1 MKKTIQ
7 FATAVM
13 LLGTSLF
20 ATSCDKSSELN
31 DIPEVKPELKG
42 VGFAIEPMALRE
54 WNTTVPNTSATRAT
68 AFNEFVPEITFSEG
82 DMLYVEAVQ
91 YDAAHNPIA
100 TCVGNL
106 TMDSGADQ
114 KEATFSGEIFA
125 PEGTKLDDFEDVIY
139 YLIGANDKRAK
150 LVDVEGADVKAVE
163 LPLAENHIVGSFREA
178 IEKYSEIG
186 FVSPKFTD
194 QVKLKQSN
202 AYFVFSVADPA
213 PSIDFDDIASAKA
226 IFTRP
231 DGTTLEVTTEEK
243 PSTFERTIFGGF
255 TVVVPCAIEEDK
267 EQFSDIKLEL
277 TAKNGNYLE
286 KSFPST
292 EEVGNTVEQG
302 EVYILTTVMNTLNSR
317 SHVGDIGEI
326 DGRSGIVVDL
336 EGNIG
341 KVAIAEANLG
351 AQRTD
356 DAFDFGGYHYLY
368 DTDPETE
375 WYIPTIEEYKAL
387 TDMYK
392 VEIGNYQDIDYLVAS
407 FNISSARGHKLYFPL
422 AGYKNGPVR
431 DEDMGYYWTRSID
444 DGWFSN
450 IGYSEVDKYYILK
463 IYRTDTDMIVETDN
477 TKIRDYYNQLC
488 IRLFHKLK

>member
-7 FATAVM
+7 FATAAM
-13 LLGTSLF
+13 LLGTSLL

-125 PEGTKLDDFEDVIY
+125 PEGSKLDDFEDVIY

-150 LVDVEGADVKAVE
+150 LIDVEGADVKAVE

-186 FVSPKFTD
+186 FVSSKFTD

-202 AYFVFSVADPA
+202 AYFVFSVA
-213 PSIDFDDIASAKA
+213 
-226 IFTRP
+226 
-231 DGTTLEVTTEEK
+231 E
-243 PSTFERTIFGGF
+243 
-255 TVVVPCAIEEDK
+255 
-267 EQFSDIKLEL
+267 
-277 TAKNGNYLE
+277 
-286 KSFPST
+286 
-292 EEVGNTVEQG
+292 
-302 EVYILTTVMNTLNSR
+302 
-317 SHVGDIGEI
+317 
-326 DGRSGIVVDL
+326 
-336 EGNIG
+336 
-341 KVAIAEANLG
+341 
-351 AQRTD
+351 
-356 DAFDFGGYHYLY
+356 
-368 DTDPETE
+368 
-375 WYIPTIEEYKAL
+375 
-387 TDMYK
+387 
-392 VEIGNYQDIDYLVAS
+392 
-407 FNISSARGHKLYFPL
+407 
-422 AGYKNGPVR
+422 
-431 DEDMGYYWTRSID
+431 
-444 DGWFSN
+444 
-450 IGYSEVDKYYILK
+450 
-463 IYRTDTDMIVETDN
+463 
-477 TKIRDYYNQLC
+477 
-488 IRLFHKLK
+488 